1 MALEDSTVHQMLNA
15 LTVTHVSLHSVVA
28 PAGGASELTGHDY
41 GRLPMTLAA
50 AAARKRLLSA
60 DAVFNLGPGHA
71 PKAIGFWNNAAF
83 LGYSTLSLQPTIVVD
98 DATYTCPAA
107 TTGLQIP

>member
-1 MALEDSTVHQMLNA
+1 MALEDSTAHQMLNA
-15 LTVTHVSLHSVVA
+15 LTLTHVSLHSVVA

-41 GRLPMTLAA
+41 GRLPMTFAN
-50 AAARKRLLSA
+50 AAARKRLIQS

-71 PKAIGFWNNAAF
+71 PKAIGFWNNTTF
-83 LGYSTLSLQPTIVVD
+83 LGYSVLPVQPTIVVD

-107 TTGLQIP
+107 STGLQI